1 VIPTLPEDIPYP
13 QAGDPCRPLREGATA
28 VDDSLADYSLHY
40 WLKDLRPPTFDKSV
54 AENNVPATENDPA
67 KWQHLNFAAL
77 SLGTEGVLSS
87 LNVKKTEDQI
97 TAGTTNWTTP
107 SPTVFR
113 PGVTGVDDLWHAA
126 VTGRSQFVNARDPA
140 ELQAGMA
147 AILNEIKNLQAAR
160 AGVAFSSVNFTKTDN
175 YIYRVTIEPGWGGTL
190 TKVLIDPTGGGEVS
204 ISTKYHDVLS
214 AQVTP
219 ATVGDE
225 PWYDKRN
232 VIT

>member
-1 VIPTLPEDIPYP
+1 M
-13 QAGDPCRPLREGATA
+13 
-28 VDDSLADYSLHY
+28 
-40 WLKDLRPPTFDKSV
+40 KDLRPPTFDDAV
-54 AENNVPATENDPA
+54 ADNNVPATENDPA

-87 LNVKKTEDQI
+87 RNVRRPRTQI
-97 TAGTTNWTTP
+97 TAGTDQVDDAVA
-107 SPTVFR
+107 TVYR

-147 AILNEIKNLQAAR
+147 SILNEIKNLQAAR
-160 AGVAFSSVNFTKTDN
+160 AGAAFSSVNFTSTGN
-175 YIYRVTIEPGWGGTL
+175 YIYRVTTEPGWGGTL

-204 ISTKYHDVLS
+204 IGTKYHDVLA

-219 ATVGDE
+219 AAVGDE
-225 PWYDKRN
+225 PWYDNRRN
-232 VIT
+232 VITWSPSARRRSRSACTTTRRQANANAGSERDRRSAR